1 MCLLDVVDASLV
13 AVTSSNLFKNSV
25 FFIQNS
31 IICFGAKGCPVL
43 KVELG
48 CGTDWHLPPS
58 LSGED
63 FKEAN
68 SREIWDEVLV
78 TPYLGR
84 L

>member
-31 IICFGAKGCPVL
+31 IILCFGAKGCPVL
-43 KVELG
+43 KVEEG

-63 FKEAN
+63 FQGGQLQG
-68 SREIWDEVLV
+68 D
-78 TPYLGR
+78 LG
-84 L
+84 